1 MYEISFSLCFD
12 LIASTQKYVLT
23 DWSKA
28 VQYILY
34 CTLNI
39 ALYELLNTLK
49 EIEKKIEVK

>member
-1 MYEISFSLCFD
+1 MYVISFSLCFD

-28 VQYILY
+28 VQYMLY